1 MFDLNENLLD
11 ENSNMQVELFR
22 LFQEFLKSILPRVL
36 EGETLEDNRGIISLG
51 IIRVDEEEVIVTATL
66 LSGKIKK
73 ININS
78 KMKEVCSVL
87 DIMRLGMNKNKI
99 LIYLS
104 DEEETQASTIED
116 VLFIFNLDLEA
127 EY

>member
-11 ENSNMQVELFR
+11 ENSNMPVELFR

-78 KMKEVCSVL
+78 KMKEVCSAL

-104 DEEETQASTIED
+104 DEEKTQAFTIED

>member
-51 IIRVDEEEVIVTATL
+51 IRVDEEEVIVTATL

-73 ININS
+73 INIDS
-78 KMKEVCSVL
+78 KMKEVCSAL
-87 DIMRLGMNKNKI
+87 NIMRLGMNKNKI

-104 DEEETQASTIED
+104 DEEETQAFTIED

>member
-22 LFQEFLKSILPRVL
+22 LFQEFLKNILPRVL
-36 EGETLEDNRGIISLG
+36 EGEALEDNRGIISLG

-104 DEEETQASTIED
+104 DEEETQAFTIED

>member
-1 MFDLNENLLD
+1 MFDLD
-11 ENSNMQVELFR
+11 ENGNMSVELFR

-87 DIMRLGMNKNKI
+87 DIMRLGNKI
-99 LIYLS
+99 LIYLC
-104 DEEETQASTIED
+104 DEEETQAFTIED